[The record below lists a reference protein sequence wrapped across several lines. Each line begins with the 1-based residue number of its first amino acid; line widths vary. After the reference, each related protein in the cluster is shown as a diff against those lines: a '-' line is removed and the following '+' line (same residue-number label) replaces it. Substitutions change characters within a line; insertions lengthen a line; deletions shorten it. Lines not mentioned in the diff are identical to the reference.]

1 MKKQNGQKVVVY
13 VGTYTRGES
22 EGIYIY
28 RLDPS
33 TGALEFASV
42 ATGIDNPSFLA
53 LRTQGDYL
61 YAVSEVREVAGRPS
75 GAVAAF
81 SIAPETGELTLLNQE
96 SSHGTGP
103 CHLSID
109 KTGSYVLVANY
120 AGGSIC
126 VLPIQRG
133 GRLGE
138 ATDFIEHQGSSVVL
152 RRQEAPHPHSI
163 IVDPT
168 NRYVFV
174 PDLGLDKIM
183 IYQLDLAQGKLKPND
198 EPWAQVKPG
207 AGPRHFTFHPNGRYA
222 YVINEIDSTMTAFAY
237 DEARGTLREIQTLST
252 LPDDFE
258 GVSYC
263 ADVHVFSSGKFLY
276 GSNRGDDSMVIFAI
290 DEETGKLTC
299 LGHESTQGKYP
310 RNFAI
315 DPSGT
320 FLLAANQG
328 SDTIVTFRIDQQTG
342 ELTPTGQVTEVPTPV
357 CVKMLTISS

>member
-1 MKKQNGQKVVVY
+1 MTKQNTERVLVY

-22 EGIYIY
+22 EGIFVY

-33 TGALEFASV
+33 SGALEFASV

-53 LRTQGDYL
+53 LHPRERYL
-61 YAVSEVREVAGRPS
+61 YSVNEVREVAGKPS
-75 GAVAAF
+75 GAVTAF
-81 SIAPETGELTLLNQE
+81 SIDPETGELTLLNQQP
-96 SSHGTGP
+96 SHGTGP
-103 CHLSID
+103 CHLSLD

-126 VLPIQRG
+126 ILPIQQD
-133 GRLGE
+133 GRLGP
-138 ATDFIEHQGSSVVL
+138 ATDFVQHQGSSVVP
-152 RRQEAPHPHSI
+152 RRQQAPHPHSI

-174 PDLGLDKIM
+174 PDLGMDKII
-183 IYQLDLAQGKLKPND
+183 IYQLDLRQGKLKPND
-198 EPWAQVKPG
+198 EPWVQVKPG
-207 AGPRHFTFHPNGRYA
+207 AGPRHFTFHPDGRYA

-237 DEARGTLREIQTLST
+237 DEGRGALREIQTLST
-252 LPDDFE
+252 LPEDFE
-258 GVSYC
+258 GASYC
-263 ADVHVFSSGKFLY
+263 ADVHVSPSGRFLY
-276 GSNRGDDSMVIFAI
+276 GSNRGHDSIVIFAV

-299 LGHESTQGKYP
+299 LGHEPTQGKYP

-320 FLLAANQG
+320 LLLAANQG

-342 ELTPTGQVTEVPTPV
+342 RLTPTGHVAEVPTPV
-357 CVKMLTISS
+357 CVKMLPTSS